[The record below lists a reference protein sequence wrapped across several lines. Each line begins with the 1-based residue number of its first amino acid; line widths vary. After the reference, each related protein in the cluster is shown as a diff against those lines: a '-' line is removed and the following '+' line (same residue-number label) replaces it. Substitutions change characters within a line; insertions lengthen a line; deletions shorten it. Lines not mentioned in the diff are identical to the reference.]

1 MTREI
6 PDLFQW
12 TFWFSCTI
20 FLIPSGTNLA
30 QEDVG
35 FDVPATCSA
44 VVKQR
49 HPDGQK
55 TIDIII
61 PVSLNL
67 PAESKATI
75 QEFQIEV
82 MWHHGAF
89 QITDYQPRTAMQ
101 SSIVGTIKV
110 EDRKDTNASVGL
122 DLSSGYF
129 DAVGAKAGFQAG
141 QKTGKLRRYEETP
154 EHAVLVTTG
163 TIQRGTGVNFCFK
176 PSRISTLQGSRELSI
191 ACRVP
196 GNWRGGVLM
205 VKCRAIGTRKFLGA
219 FDDGFRQ
226 GAAFVV
232 PVFMSGDAEA
242 RNVASEF
249 VRTEQRLRSDWRRYQ
264 QTAQPSSIGRHWSA
278 VVGRPNQG
286 LPEIWVH
293 QLIQA
298 GNDDWLDKYRQR
310 LPSYIASSATKF
322 VEARRELVEIGR

>member
-6 PDLFQW
+6 SYLFQW
-12 TFWFSCTI
+12 TFWFSCSN
-20 FLIPSGTNLA
+20 FLIPSGITSA
-30 QEDVG
+30 HDQVD

-44 VVKQR
+44 VVKQL
-49 HPDGQK
+49 HSDGQK
-55 TIDIII
+55 TVNIII

-67 PAESKATI
+67 EAESKSTI

-89 QITDYQPRTAMQ
+89 QITDYQPRTEMQ

-110 EDRKDTNASVGL
+110 EDRKDASTTLGL

-141 QKTGKLRRYEETP
+141 QQNGKLRRYEETP
-154 EHAVLVTTG
+154 EHAVLVTSG

-176 PSRISTLQGSRELSI
+176 PSRISTLRGSRELSI

-205 VKCRAIGTRKFLGA
+205 VKCRATGTRKFLGA
-219 FDDGFRQ
+219 FDDGFRH

-232 PVFMSGDAEA
+232 PVFISGDAQA
-242 RNVASEF
+242 RDVASEF
-249 VRTEQRLRSDWRRYQ
+249 VRTEQRLRSDWRYYQ
-264 QTAQPSSIGRHWSA
+264 QTAHSSSIGRHWSA
-278 VVGRPNQG
+278 VAGRPTQRP
-286 LPEIWVH
+286 PEIWVH

-298 GNDDWLDKYRQR
+298 GNDDWLEKYRQQ
-310 LPSYIASSATKF
+310 LPTYITSSATKY
-322 VEARRELVEIGR
+322 VEARRELVNIGR